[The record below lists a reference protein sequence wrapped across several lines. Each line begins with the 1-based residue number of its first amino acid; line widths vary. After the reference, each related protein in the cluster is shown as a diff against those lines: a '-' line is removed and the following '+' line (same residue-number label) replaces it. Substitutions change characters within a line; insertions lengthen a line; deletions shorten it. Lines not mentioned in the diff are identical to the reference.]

1 MITWQFTITGI
12 WQGSILALAALGVVL
27 TYKATGVFNFAHGA
41 IAMFVGYVMWQT
53 SAQWHWPLLLATL
66 FSVVIAGP
74 GIGVLLELAIFRPL
88 GRKGASTSQ
97 KLIATLGVFIL
108 FTGLVLKLW
117 TGKARTVP
125 RIITNR
131 GIHLPNHVIV
141 GVDQLVTIAI
151 VLGVAIALA
160 VMLRR
165 TPLGLAIRA
174 VVDRRQLAELT
185 SINANLVAAVGWALG
200 CGMAGL
206 AGVLYAQG
214 VGGGLDPFHL
224 TLFVT
229 ESFSVAV
236 VASLSS
242 LVGVVLAGT
251 LLLGAFVAYL
261 KAFTPK
267 TFPLTNW
274 HLPLW
279 FRNDV
284 DLLKPTFSVVVLF
297 IALVVLRHL
306 DEPADAGQSQRG
318 LVGSSLGR
326 RLQGRSVLL
335 MVLPIAA
342 AITLLPFGLND
353 INIRYGQEF
362 LAITIIFVSIVAI
375 TGFAGYITLGQAG
388 FAGFGAYFACRMVL
402 SLHMPVVLAVVVGG
416 LGAMAVGIVTGY
428 PALNRRGLFLGLTTL
443 AMGLVAYEVVFQN
456 VLVFKSRGLVLAR
469 PSLFG
474 WSLDGQKAF
483 YFFELACLALLLL
496 LAHNLRSG
504 RMGRILAAMRDS
516 EVATQSIGI
525 ELRRYKLFIFAVSAF
540 IAGIGGAL
548 LTQQGFAFSADNYQP
563 VNSLLWF
570 TVVIVAGVDS
580 LLGAVL
586 AGAIYVLLD
595 IVFGTSGG
603 SQLVIA
609 PLALFIGYLPGGS
622 LVGLGRRLVQFVRRP
637 RSLERLFAEAIAERR
652 RPRPAGGPADVR
664 VEEGAEDGL
673 VPTPFAR
680 ELLEASRR

>member
-41 IAMFVGYVMWQT
+41 IAMFVGYIMWQT
-53 SAQWHWPLLLATL
+53 SAQWHWPLIVATI

-97 KLIATLGVFIL
+97 KLVATLGVFIL
-108 FTGLVLKLW
+108 FTGLALKLW

-125 RIITNR
+125 RIITER

-141 GVDQLVTIAI
+141 GVDQLLTIAI
-151 VLGVAIALA
+151 VLGVSVALA
-160 VMLRR
+160 LMLRR
-165 TPLGLAIRA
+165 TPLGMAIRA
-174 VVDRRQLAELT
+174 VVDRRQLAEMT

-206 AGVLYAQG
+206 AGVLFAQG

-236 VASLSS
+236 VAGLSS
-242 LVGVVLAGT
+242 LVGVVAAGT

-267 TFPLTNW
+267 TWPLTSW

-279 FRNDV
+279 IRNDV

-297 IALVVLRHL
+297 VALVVLRHL

-318 LVGSSLGR
+318 LVGSRLGR
-326 RLQGRSVLL
+326 RTAGRNAVLL
-335 MVLPIAA
+335 GLPITVAL
-342 AITLLPFGLND
+342 ILLPFGLND
-353 INIRYGQEF
+353 INIRHGQEF
-362 LAITIIFVSIVAI
+362 LALTIIFVSIVSI

-388 FAGFGAYFACRMVL
+388 FAGFGAYMASRMVL
-402 SLHMPVVLAVVVGG
+402 SLHLPVIIAILVGG
-416 LGAMAVGIVTGY
+416 LAAMALGLVTGY

-443 AMGLVAYEVVFQN
+443 AMGLVLYEVVFSN
-456 VLVFKSRGLVLAR
+456 VLVFKARGLVLKR

-474 WSLDGQKAF
+474 WSFGGQRAF
-483 YFFELACLALLLL
+483 YFFELVCLGLLLL

-525 ELRRYKLFIFAVSAF
+525 ELRRYKLFIFAMSAF

-548 LTQQGFAFSADNYQP
+548 LTQQGFAFSADTYQP
-563 VNSLLWF
+563 INSLLWF

-586 AGAIYVLLD
+586 GGAVFVLLD
-595 IVFGTSGG
+595 IWFGFTGG

-609 PLALFIGYLPGGS
+609 LLALTIGYIPGGS
-622 LVGLGRRLVQFVRRP
+622 LVGMGRRLAQAIRRP
-637 RSLERLFAEAIAERR
+637 RSLERVFAAAMAERR
-652 RPRPAGGPADVR
+652 AQPATASPAGGV
-664 VEEGAEDGL
+664 EDGL
-673 VPTPFAR
+673 VPTAFAQ
-680 ELLEASRR
+680 EILEASHR

>member
-53 SAQWHWPLLLATL
+53 SAQWHWPLLLATF
-66 FSVVIAGP
+66 FSVILVGP

-97 KLIATLGVFIL
+97 KLVATLGVFIL
-108 FTGLVLKLW
+108 FTGLALKLW

-125 RIITNR
+125 RIITER
-131 GIHLPNHVIV
+131 GIHLPNNVIV
-141 GVDQLVTIAI
+141 GVDQLVTIGI
-151 VLGVAIALA
+151 VLGVSVALA
-160 VMLRR
+160 IMLRR
-165 TPLGLAIRA
+165 TPLGVAIRA
-174 VVDRRQLAELT
+174 VVDRRQLAELA

-206 AGVLYAQG
+206 AGVLFAQG

-236 VASLSS
+236 VAGLSS
-242 LVGVVLAGT
+242 LVGVVAAGT

-261 KAFTPK
+261 KAFNPK
-267 TFPLTNW
+267 TWPLTSW

-279 FRNDV
+279 LRNDI

-297 IALVVLRHL
+297 VALVILRHL

-318 LVGSSLGR
+318 LVGGRLGR
-326 RLQGRSVLL
+326 RGGRSALL
-335 MVLPIAA
+335 VGLPIAA
-342 AITLLPFGLND
+342 AMLILPFGLNS

-362 LAITIIFVSIVAI
+362 IALTIIFLSIVCI

-388 FAGFGAYFACRMVL
+388 FAGFGAYMASRMVL
-402 SLHMPVVLAVVVGG
+402 SLHLPVVIAIVVGG
-416 LGAMAVGIVTGY
+416 LAAMALGVVTGY

-456 VLVFKSRGLVLAR
+456 VLVFKARGLVLPR

-474 WSLDGQKAF
+474 WSFGGQRAF
-483 YFFELACLALLLL
+483 YFFELVCLGLLLL
-496 LAHNLRSG
+496 LANNLRSG

-525 ELRRYKLFIFAVSAF
+525 ELRRYKLFIFAMSAF

-548 LTQQGFAFSADNYQP
+548 LTQQGFAFSADTYQP
-563 VNSLLWF
+563 INSLFWF

-580 LLGAVL
+580 LVGAVL
-586 AGAIYVLLD
+586 AGAVYVLLD
-595 IVFGTSGG
+595 IVFGFSGG

-609 PLALFIGYLPGGS
+609 LLALTIGYLPGGS
-622 LVGLGRRLVQFVRRP
+622 LSGIGRRLAQAIRRP
-637 RSLERLFAEAIAERR
+637 RSLERVFAAAMAERR
-652 RPRPAGGPADVR
+652 AGATAAASPALPP
-664 VEEGAEDGL
+664 GAEDGL
-673 VPTPFAR
+673 VPTPFAQ
-680 ELLEASRR
+680 ELLEATRQ